1 MNASSISQSVLE
13 MIEPIVQE
21 EKLELVD
28 VEYKKSGRDWVLR
41 IYIDKE
47 TGITHDDCQRVSRQ
61 VEDRIEVEGLIS
73 GHFVLEVSSPGLDRP
88 LKKEKDFLR
97 YRNKRV
103 RVKTFA
109 PIGKQRN
116 FSGTIEAFEN
126 GVLFLRDESRTIE
139 IAHDN
144 IAQARLIIDF

>member
-1 MNASSISQSVLE
+1 

-21 EKLELVD
+21 AGLELVD

-47 TGITHDDCQRVSRQ
+47 TGITHEDCQNVSRQ

-73 GHFVLEVSSPGLDRP
+73 GHYVLEVSSPGLDRP

-97 YRNKRV
+97 YQNKRV

-109 PIGKQRN
+109 PIDNQRN
-116 FSGTIEAFEN
+116 FSGSIETFQN
-126 GVLFLRDESRTIE
+126 GVLFLREDTRTVE
-139 IAHDN
+139 IDLDN
-144 IAQARLIIDF
+144 IAQARLIIEL